1 MLVRELSIVAAF
13 SIASL
18 AAGQPLT
25 PAFTYQG
32 ELSVGGAPSTGTYD
46 FRFRLF
52 DALSGGGQVG
62 ATLCADNVAVD
73 AGRFVA
79 TLDFGA
85 QFSGAQRFLEMDV
98 RQDTGLSCANAAG
111 FTTLGGR
118 QPLTAAPFASYSA
131 SAGSA
136 TTSANSTS
144 LNGQPASFYTNAANL
159 SAGTISDARLSAN
172 VAQLSANGVFSGI
185 PAFNGGVS
193 GASAPFAVDSTFRVA
208 NLNADLLDGLDSAA
222 FATAAHTHDAAAV
235 SSGTLADARLSS
247 NIPRLS
253 STANF
258 LSGGSFG
265 SAVGVGTSAPTS
277 LLELRTADPQLRV
290 RNTND
295 VGGGVILNTFG
306 SLQLG
311 MFNPSAAVWGVVPAG
326 GYRAV
331 LALDNQGRVGSVTN
345 TGAGPAFRNVLDDG
359 SGRFGIGT
367 SSPAAPLD
375 VRVNATQGLQLR
387 LDGGLVPG
395 LNVVGGGG
403 NAGILR
409 FRNSLEVHASD
420 DGTRAGYLDVRNTS
434 GATTI
439 ALHGA
444 TGNIAANNLSAVKG
458 VQTFTESREAPRGFI
473 SQGQFAVLD
482 TVAATAPANGYYM
495 IFATLT
501 CHIDTTALLNG
512 KASMEL
518 KLDENTPGQSGI
530 LTNTRFTCKSGDHDG
545 SSLHIVWTKPV
556 TAGTT
561 YTFQTS
567 TYLYRDYGSG
577 VCSGHYWSSSLHLLF
592 VPNALP

>member
-1 MLVRELSIVAAF
+1 MLARELSIVVAF
-13 SIASL
+13 SLACL

-25 PAFTYQG
+25 QAFTYQG
-32 ELSVGGAPSTGTYD
+32 ELIVAGTPPTGTYD

-62 ATLCADNVAVD
+62 AALCADNVAVD
-73 AGRFVA
+73 AGRFAA

-85 QFSGAQRFLEMDV
+85 QFSGAQRFLEIDV
-98 RQDTGLSCANAAG
+98 RQDSGLSCANAAG

-118 QPLTAAPFASYSA
+118 QPLTAAPFASYSLI
-131 SAGSA
+131 AGSA

-159 SAGTISDARLSAN
+159 SAGTVSDARLSAN

-235 SSGTLADARLSS
+235 STGTLADARLSS
-247 NIPRLS
+247 NIPRLNAA
-253 STANF
+253 ANF

-265 SAVGVGTSAPTS
+265 SAVGIGTSAPTS
-277 LLELRTADPQLRV
+277 LLEVRTADPQLRV

-311 MFNPSAAVWGVVPAG
+311 MFNPSAAAWGVVPAG

-359 SGRFGIGT
+359 SGRLGIGT
-367 SSPAAPLD
+367 SSPGAPLD

-420 DGTRAGYLDVRNTS
+420 DGTRSGYLDVRNTA

-439 ALHGA
+439 ALNGA

-458 VQTFTESREAPRGFI
+458 VQTFTESREAPRGSI

>member
-1 MLVRELSIVAAF
+1 MPARELSVVAALSF
-13 SIASL
+13 ACL

-32 ELSVGGAPSTGTYD
+32 ELNVAGTPPTGTYD

-73 AGRFVA
+73 AGRFAA

-85 QFSGAQRFLEMDV
+85 QFSGAQRFLEIDV

-118 QPLTAAPFASYSA
+118 QPLTAAPFASYSL

-193 GASAPFAVDSTFRVA
+193 GISAPFAVDSTFRVA
-208 NLNADLLDGLDSAA
+208 NLNADLLDGLDSSA

-235 SSGTLADARLSS
+235 STGTLADARLSS
-247 NIPRLS
+247 NIPRLNA
-253 STANF
+253 TANF

-265 SAVGVGTSAPTS
+265 GSVGIGTSAPSS
-277 LLELRTADPQLRV
+277 LLEVRTADPQLRV

-311 MFNPSAAVWGVVPAG
+311 MFNPSAAAWGVVPAG

-359 SGRFGIGT
+359 SGRLGIGT
-367 SSPAAPLD
+367 SSPGAPLD

-420 DGTRAGYLDVRNTS
+420 DGTRAGYLDVRNTA

-439 ALHGA
+439 ALNGA

-458 VQTFTESREAPRGFI
+458 VQTFTESREAPRGSI

-577 VCSGHYWSSSLHLLF
+577 VCSGQYWSSSLHLLF